1 MPRPTKPPRLFKY
14 KNRQFWYIRDGREAH
29 STGTADKEE
38 AQCFLAE
45 YVALKSRPKQPTIN
59 QLLDLRAQDLLA
71 RKTARGK
78 DPEAFHQNLRE
89 HFGRLRPELVTL
101 PVINQFK
108 QKREHV
114 PAMLREELIEYNA
127 TINLAV
133 KMGLIEKG
141 IKADLPPQAAPRQHY
156 ISRTQADTLLEN
168 AHSFHLQLF
177 ILIAIQTGHR
187 KGAIL
192 DLTWDR
198 VDFERQRLDFNNP
211 DRAQTNKRRT
221 VVPVKG
227 AIWQWLQIARSIR
240 RTNHVIEYNGKP
252 VSDIK
257 KSFERTVKKAQ
268 LPDWLTPHVLK
279 HSVISWL
286 CEDKVPIEE
295 IAELTATDV
304 KTVKRI
310 YRHVSPDYL
319 ENAAQNLSQNS
330 GIASRLVKQHQL
342 TPTST
347 HNKRSVSL

>member
-1 MPRPTKPPRLFKY
+1 MPRPSKPPRLFQY
-14 KNRQFWYIRDGREAH
+14 KNRECWYVRDGRTVY
-29 STGTADKEE
+29 STGETNREE
-38 AQCFLAE
+38 AECFLAE
-45 YVALKSRPKQPTIN
+45 QVAAKSKPKEPTIN
-59 QLLDLRAQDLLA
+59 QLLDLRADDLRA

-78 DPEAFHQNLRE
+78 DPNAFHQNLRE

-127 TINLAV
+127 TINLAL
-133 KMGLIEKG
+133 KMDLIERS
-141 IKADLPPQAAPRQHY
+141 IKADLPPQTPPRQNY
-156 ISRTQADTLLEN
+156 ISRDQADQLLGSTP
-168 AHSFHLQLF
+168 SFHLQMF

-187 KGAIL
+187 KSAIL
-192 DLTWDR
+192 ELTWDR
-198 VDFERQRLDFNNP
+198 VDFERQRLNFNNP
-211 DRAQTNKRRT
+211 NKPETNKKRT
-221 VVPVKG
+221 VVLVKG
-227 AIWQWLQIARSIR
+227 VIWDWLALAQSVC

-252 VSDIK
+252 VLDIK
-257 KSFERTVKKAQ
+257 KSFERAVKKAQ

-330 GIASRLVKQHQL
+330 GIASQLVKQHRINSTL
-342 TPTST
+342 TL
-347 HNKRSVSL
+347 NKRSVSP